1 MRSATAKVLIQALI
15 DIFARNEFPRFL
27 ISDNGSQFTCK
38 QMKDFC
44 KKHGIEKIE
53 TAPYRP
59 QSNGLVERFHGTLVP
74 MVSKYS
80 DDKRDWEDLLSLV
93 LYLIRVTPAQSSG
106 NSPYKIVHGWEP
118 AIPVELLYRGWV
130 DEELEGLN
138 ISDWVM
144 ENSERV
150 QEIRDKVVLS
160 QTEVSEE
167 RKKKLDKSAILRK
180 FELGNKVMLRIP
192 GLDAKLEDALEG
204 PYEITAVLGS
214 LMYELDIGRKKKRIA
229 HFNSIKEFEERDK
242 VCRITTVLEDDT
254 GDGCVLDTNQK
265 VKLIGGKVEADR
277 LKDIEAWTLEFKETL
292 TEEPGLTDLV
302 EFQLDTGGAEPIA
315 QRPYLTPIGLRDGV
329 DMEIHWLLEKGYIR
343 KSSSP
348 WVSPIVTVRKPNG
361 KVRICVDFKKINS
374 VTRPMRFYMP
384 KIEEVIE
391 AVGKACVVSKM
402 DLSKGYYQVRMA
414 EEDIPKT
421 AFVCQREKFEFLRIP
436 FGVGNAPAVFQTL
449 MDSVLEG
456 LGSFARAYMH
466 DIVIFS
472 DSWEEHVIH
481 VRKVLTALRQAGLTA
496 NPAKCQWGGEQMEFL
511 GHTVGKGEYSVPE
524 RRAEAIKKYIR
535 PTTKK
540 GLRAFLG
547 TVSYYRK
554 FLDKLADQT
563 SV

>member
-1 MRSATAKVLIQALI
+1 M
-15 DIFARNEFPRFL
+15 
-27 ISDNGSQFTCK
+27 
-38 QMKDFC
+38 
-44 KKHGIEKIE
+44 
-53 TAPYRP
+53 
-59 QSNGLVERFHGTLVP
+59 
-74 MVSKYS
+74 
-80 DDKRDWEDLLSLV
+80 
-93 LYLIRVTPAQSSG
+93 
-106 NSPYKIVHGWEP
+106 
-118 AIPVELLYRGWV
+118 
-130 DEELEGLN
+130 
-138 ISDWVM
+138 
-144 ENSERV
+144 
-150 QEIRDKVVLS
+150 
-160 QTEVSEE
+160 
-167 RKKKLDKSAILRK
+167 
-180 FELGNKVMLRIP
+180 
-192 GLDAKLEDALEG
+192 
-204 PYEITAVLGS
+204 
-214 LMYELDIGRKKKRIA
+214 
-229 HFNSIKEFEERDK
+229 
-242 VCRITTVLEDDT
+242 
-254 GDGCVLDTNQK
+254 
-265 VKLIGGKVEADR
+265 KLIGGKVEADR

-315 QRPYLTPIGLRDGV
+315 QRPYLTPIGLRYGV
-329 DMEIHWLLEKGYIR
+329 DMEIDWLLEKGYIR

-374 VTRPMRFYMP
+374 VTRPMTFYMP

-402 DLSKGYYQVRMA
+402 DLSKGYYQVQMA

-421 AFVCQREKFEFLRIP
+421 AFVCQRGKFEFLRMP
-436 FGVGNAPAVFQTL
+436 FGVRHAPAVFQTL

-456 LGSFARAYMH
+456 LGSFARAYMD

-496 NPAKCQWGGEQMEFL
+496 NPAKCQWGREQMEFL

-563 SV
+563 AVLTPATSKTAPPKVVWSSDMEDALKIICELISNSCALTIPLPEDRFSLVTDASARGIGGVLQVWRDAEWRAAAYFSRQTRGAEKNYSATELEALAVVASVEHFSYYLYGKDFEVFTDHKALCSLISSDR